1 MRRTLCVLCLLR
13 AAADCEAPA
22 RSAVMLQTEA
32 LEAKMAPRKDA
43 NVSLG
48 VAESHAKAKGQAIPV
63 ELTPQKVPKDS
74 KAKAKAGAFWEE
86 IFIAAS
92 IVILLAILAVVAYAW
107 PPPR

>member
-1 MRRTLCVLCLLR
+1 R
-13 AAADCEAPA
+13 ARML

-43 NVSLG
+43 NVSL
-48 VAESHAKAKGQAIPV
+48 AKGQAIPV

>member
-63 ELTPQKVPKDS
+63 E
-74 KAKAKAGAFWEE
+74 AKAKAGAFWEE